1 MNSKKFK
8 VTLFLGVFNAEKY
21 LDSLLEQI
29 VSQDTQDFKVL
40 AVDNYSK
47 DNTYL
52 KIQSWKKVFGERIVV
67 VKNKNNLGA
76 YGSLFSNLSKVKT
89 EWFCWV
95 HQDDHYK
102 SNHVSTLLDLISK
115 SKKDVVGVSTTMG
128 SMSSEGIILNS
139 KPRSTWFS
147 YNLDQAGQFLQN
159 LKSQSVPDPSSAYR
173 LEIFKKVAM
182 PIHSSTFP
190 DTEHTLRLLGHGRF
204 VVSQKETMYYRENPE
219 SISHVVNQT
228 ERELGATVALI
239 RVFSSSEFKYLL
251 GTIESNKRSAFVTQL
266 LKALKHRIFDYSTL
280 RVVEIY
286 LLEEIM
292 GQWGYKDKNISKILY
307 KKYAKFAS
315 HLTLATINNLS
326 DNKFLFPSQKMEI
339 SSSKNSRVS
348 KFWNYYFRLNL
359 KPLKKV
365 NKNLLMLIYKLVFFV
380 KPNHRLKTKWL

>member
-1 MNSKKFK
+1 
-8 VTLFLGVFNAEKY
+8 
-21 LDSLLEQI
+21 
-29 VSQDTQDFKVL
+29 
-40 AVDNYSK
+40 
-47 DNTYL
+47 
-52 KIQSWKKVFGERIVV
+52 
-67 VKNKNNLGA
+67 
-76 YGSLFSNLSKVKT
+76 
-89 EWFCWV
+89 
-95 HQDDHYK
+95 
-102 SNHVSTLLDLISK
+102 
-115 SKKDVVGVSTTMG
+115 
-128 SMSSEGIILNS
+128 MSSEGIILNS

-173 LEIFKKVAM
+173 LKIFKKVAM

-280 RVVEIY
+280 RAVEIY

-339 SSSKNSRVS
+339 SRSKISSVS

>member
-1 MNSKKFK
+1 MSSKKYK

-29 VSQDTQDFKVL
+29 VLQDTQDFKL
-40 AVDNYSK
+40 LLVDNDSK

-52 KIQSWKKVFGERIVV
+52 KIQSWKKVFGERIDI

-76 YGSLFSNLSKVKT
+76 YGSLFSNLSRVKT
-89 EWFCWV
+89 DWFCWV
-95 HQDDHYK
+95 HQDDYYK
-102 SNHVSTLLDLISK
+102 TNHISTLLKLISK
-115 SKKDVVGVSTTMG
+115 SKKGVVGVSTTMG

-173 LEIFKKVAM
+173 LKTFNKVAM
-182 PIHSSTFP
+182 PIHSTTFP

-204 VVSQKETMYYRENPE
+204 MVSQKETMYYRENPE
-219 SISHVVNQT
+219 SISHVINET
-228 ERELGATVALI
+228 EREVGATVALI
-239 RVFSSSEFKYLL
+239 RVFSSLEFKHLL

-280 RVVEIY
+280 RTVEIY
-286 LLEEIM
+286 LLEEII

-307 KKYAKFAS
+307 KKYSEFAS
-315 HLTLATINNLS
+315 LLTLATINNLS
-326 DNKFLFPSQKMEI
+326 ENKFLFPRQRPKMDSSNI
-339 SSSKNSRVS
+339 SLTS

-359 KPLKKV
+359 KPLRKLNKV
-365 NKNLLMLIYKLVFFV
+365 LLILIYKLVFFV
-380 KPNHRLKTKWL
+380 KPNHRLKTKWR